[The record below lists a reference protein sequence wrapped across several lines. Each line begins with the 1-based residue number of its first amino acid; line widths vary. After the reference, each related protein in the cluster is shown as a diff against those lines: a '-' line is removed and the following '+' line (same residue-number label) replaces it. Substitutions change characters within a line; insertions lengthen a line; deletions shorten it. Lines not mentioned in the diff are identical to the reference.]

1 MNNLFC
7 KFIRNKYGGVS
18 VILGSLVMT
27 SILITTTGVILI
39 VSTDNNAR
47 AIERNNIANEL
58 HAELLQEMQA
68 FYDMLEAKIPGNPNV
83 ADNNPPSILW
93 SSPIHRSDVTASTT
107 LQCKVH
113 VIDPEE
119 DEITI
124 WFYPWGETVETPLPP
139 VQIRVVPTDTN
150 ATFYFDASTPYTD
163 YYWSVAICDPWHLPS
178 SQLFSF
184 STS

>member
-1 MNNLFC
+1 MYNFLR
-7 KFIRNKYGGVS
+7 KFVRNRHGGVS
-18 VILGSLVMT
+18 VVLGSLMMT
-27 SILITTTGVILI
+27 TILLTTTGVIVI
-39 VSTDNNAR
+39 VSTQNNTR

-83 ADNNPPSILW
+83 VDNNPPQIIW
-93 SSPIHRSDVTASTT
+93 SGPKESSVETPSST

-113 VIDPEE
+113 VIDPEN

-124 WFYPWGETVETPLPP
+124 WFYPWGKRVEKPLPA
-139 VQIRVVPTDTN
+139 VQIMVVPSDFN
-150 ATFYFDASTPYTD
+150 ATFNFDASDSETD
-163 YYWSVAICDPWHLPS
+163 YYWSVAICDPWHIPT

>member
-1 MNNLFC
+1 MNKLLW
-7 KFIRNKYGGVS
+7 KFVRNRYGGVS
-18 VILGSLVMT
+18 VILGSLIMT
-27 SILITTTGVILI
+27 SILITSTGVVLI
-39 VSTDNNAR
+39 VSTQNNTR

-83 ADNNPPSILW
+83 ANNNPPTIIW
-93 SSPIHRSDVTASTT
+93 SSPIQNCVETASSS

-113 VIDPEE
+113 VFDPDE

-124 WFYPWGETVETPLPP
+124 WFYPWGEMVELPLPP
-139 VQIRVVPTDTN
+139 VQIMVVPNDTN
-150 ATFYFDASTPYTD
+150 ATFYFDASTPNTN
-163 YYWSVAICDPWHLPS
+163 YYWSVAICDPWHIPT
-178 SQLFSF
+178 SQLFTF